1 MNYIILLKVTGGT
14 LMVASRQD
22 AWTEDDDLVLAEVTL
37 RHIREGGTQ
46 LAAFEEVGQRLGRT
60 AAACGFRW
68 NSCVRKRY
76 DAAIS
81 IAKSQR
87 QQLKKLGRSS
97 PAAVAEVEEAAAPA
111 KRHTPNPVQAAQHD
125 DDQEQQIESVIRMLM
140 NQKELSRRIRELERE
155 LEGKELEIKELME
168 ANERARKELDQVQ
181 GVNED
186 YRALLQI
193 MERARK
199 LAFLQE
205 EESNKAIF
213 KMDENGNLERVEK

>member
-1 MNYIILLKVTGGT
+1 
-14 LMVASRQD
+14 MVASRQD

-87 QQLKKLGRSS
+87 QQLKKMGRIQA
-97 PAAVAEVEEAAAPA
+97 PAAAAETDAVLLPPRQAAPA
-111 KRHTPNPVQAAQHD
+111 ASETQAAKL
-125 DDQEQQIESVIRMLM
+125 EVVEEEQIESVIRMLV
-140 NQKELSRRIRELERE
+140 NQKEMARRLRQLEQE
-155 LEGKELEIKELME
+155 LEGKDLELKELKEAHERAKKELE
-168 ANERARKELDQVQ
+168 QVQ
-181 GVNED
+181 GVNDD
-186 YRALLQI
+186 YRALVQI
-193 MERARK
+193 MDRARK

-205 EESNKAIF
+205 EESAKAIF

>member
-1 MNYIILLKVTGGT
+1 
-14 LMVASRQD
+14 MVASRQD

-87 QQLKKLGRSS
+87 QQLKKLGRITVPVSVS
-97 PAAVAEVEEAAAPA
+97 EAEAEEAEMTPI
-111 KRHTPNPVQAAQHD
+111 RHTTAPVLMQVRD
-125 DDQEQQIESVIRMLM
+125 DEEQQIESVIRMLL
-140 NQKELSRRIRELERE
+140 NQKELASRVKQLELE
-155 LEGKELEIKELME
+155 LKGKDLEIKELKE
-168 ANERARKELDQVQ
+168 AHDRAKRELEQVQ
-181 GVNED
+181 GVNDD
-186 YRALLQI
+186 YKALVQI

-205 EESNKAIF
+205 EDSSKAIF

>member
-1 MNYIILLKVTGGT
+1 
-14 LMVASRQD
+14 MVASRQD

-76 DAAIS
+76 DAAIM

-87 QQLKKLGRSS
+87 QQLKKMGRIVS
-97 PAAVAEVEEAAAPA
+97 PIPEEAEAISLPS
-111 KRHTPNPVQAAQHD
+111 KEQAQTQLAIQRTGD
-125 DDQEQQIESVIRMLM
+125 EEQLIESVIRSLK
-140 NQKELSRRIRELERE
+140 NHKELLQRLKQLEQE
-155 LEGKELEIKELME
+155 LEGKELKIKELTEE
-168 ANERARKELDQVQ
+168 AARAKKELEQVQ

-205 EESNKAIF
+205 EDTAKSIF

>member
-1 MNYIILLKVTGGT
+1 
-14 LMVASRQD
+14 MVASRQD

-68 NSCVRKRY
+68 NSSVRKRY
-76 DAAIS
+76 DAAIA

-87 QQLKKLGRSS
+87 QQLKKLGRLPVLASVDDGE
-97 PAAVAEVEEAAAPA
+97 PAVVKRSVPVNDGKADAVEA
-111 KRHTPNPVQAAQHD
+111 D
-125 DDQEQQIESVIRMLM
+125 EEQQIETVIKLLI
-140 NQKELSRRIRELERE
+140 NQKDTIRRLKQLERE
-155 LEGKELEIKELME
+155 MEVKESEIKELRE
-168 ANERARKELDQVQ
+168 ANLRMKKELETVQ

-186 YRALLQI
+186 YKALVQI
-193 MERARK
+193 MDRARK

-205 EESNKAIF
+205 EETPKPIF
-213 KMDENGNLERVEK
+213 KMDSNGNLERVEK

>member
-1 MNYIILLKVTGGT
+1 
-14 LMVASRQD
+14 MVASRQD

-87 QQLKKLGRSS
+87 QQLKKMGRII
-97 PAAVAEVEEAAAPA
+97 PPMQEEVEAIQIPV
-111 KRHTPNPVQAAQHD
+111 KRPVAQASGASPHD
-125 DDQEQQIESVIRMLM
+125 EDEDQQIEAVIRMLRS
-140 NQKELSRRIRELERE
+140 QKDLSRRVKQLEQE
-155 LEGKELEIKELME
+155 LEGKELKIKELAE
-168 ANERARKELDQVQ
+168 ANERARKEMEQIQ

-186 YRALLQI
+186 YRALVQI

-199 LAFLQE
+199 MAFLQE
-205 EESNKAIF
+205 EESSKPIF
-213 KMDENGNLERVEK
+213 KMDANGNLERVEK

>member
-1 MNYIILLKVTGGT
+1 MEYIILLKVTGGT
-14 LMVASRQD
+14 SYMVASRQD

-76 DAAIS
+76 DAAIV
-81 IAKSQR
+81 IAKNQR
-87 QQLKKLGRSS
+87 QQLKKMGRLTS
-97 PAAVAEVEEAAAPA
+97 VQTEVNGEAQLLR
-111 KRHTPNPVQAAQHD
+111 KQQSPVQQLSPSGSA
-125 DDQEQQIESVIRMLM
+125 EEQIEAVIRMLM
-140 NQKELSRRIRELERE
+140 NHKDLVRKVRQLEQE
-155 LEGKELEIKELME
+155 LEGKVLEIKELKE
-168 ANERARKELDQVQ
+168 AHDRMKKDLEQVQ

-186 YRALLQI
+186 YKALVQI

-199 LAFLQE
+199 MAFLNE
-205 EESNKAIF
+205 EEPVKAIF

>member
-1 MNYIILLKVTGGT
+1 
-14 LMVASRQD
+14 MVASRQD

-87 QQLKKLGRSS
+87 QQLKKLGRIQA
-97 PAAVAEVEEAAAPA
+97 PPVVAEVEVVTLHT
-111 KRHTPNPVQAAQHD
+111 KRSEPPVAEVQKYAD
-125 DDQEQQIESVIRMLM
+125 VEEQQIEAVIRMLV
-140 NQKELSRRIRELERE
+140 NQKEMTRRLRQLEQE
-155 LEGKELEIKELME
+155 LEGKELELKELKE
-168 ANERARKELDQVQ
+168 AHERARKELDQVQ
-181 GVNED
+181 GVNDD
-186 YRALLQI
+186 YRALVQI
-193 MERARK
+193 MDRARK

-205 EESNKAIF
+205 EDSNKAIF

>member
-1 MNYIILLKVTGGT
+1 
-14 LMVASRQD
+14 MVASRQD

-76 DAAIS
+76 DAAIA
-81 IAKSQR
+81 IAKNQR
-87 QQLKKLGRSS
+87 QQLKKMGRLASVQTQSNGEAHLFRRPQQPVSISLPESS
-97 PAAVAEVEEAAAPA
+97 PSTYSHPEE
-111 KRHTPNPVQAAQHD
+111 
-125 DDQEQQIESVIRMLM
+125 EQIESVIRMLI
-140 NQKELSRRIRELERE
+140 NQKGLVQRVKQLEQE
-155 LEGKELEIKELME
+155 LEGKTLELKEWKDAYDRTQKELEQI
-168 ANERARKELDQVQ
+168 Q

-186 YRALLQI
+186 YKALVQI

-199 LAFLQE
+199 LAFLNE
-205 EESNKAIF
+205 EEPARAIF

>member
-1 MNYIILLKVTGGT
+1 
-14 LMVASRQD
+14 MVASRQD

-76 DAAIS
+76 DAAIA

-87 QQLKKLGRSS
+87 QQLKKLGRLPAQSS
-97 PAAVAEVEEAAAPA
+97 ELDGSAAGKLGTQPLEGAISGGATDE
-111 KRHTPNPVQAAQHD
+111 
-125 DDQEQQIESVIRMLM
+125 EQQIEAAIKILLK
-140 NQKELSRRIRELERE
+140 QKETLHRLKQLERE
-155 LEGKELEIKELME
+155 LEGKESEIKELKE
-168 ANERARKELDQVQ
+168 ANQKMKSELEEVQ

-186 YRALLQI
+186 YKALVQI
-193 MERARK
+193 MNRARK
-199 LAFLQE
+199 LAFLRE
-205 EESNKAIF
+205 EEEAKPIF
-213 KMDENGNLERVEK
+213 KMDSNGNLERVEK

>member
-1 MNYIILLKVTGGT
+1 
-14 LMVASRQD
+14 MVASRQD

-87 QQLKKLGRSS
+87 QQLKKLGRIQA
-97 PAAVAEVEEAAAPA
+97 PPPVVAEVEVVTLHT
-111 KRHTPNPVQAAQHD
+111 KRSETPVAEVQKYAD
-125 DDQEQQIESVIRMLM
+125 VEEQQIEAVIRMLG
-140 NQKELSRRIRELERE
+140 NQKEMTRRLRQLEQE
-155 LEGKELEIKELME
+155 LEGKELELKELKE
-168 ANERARKELDQVQ
+168 AHERARKELDQVQ
-181 GVNED
+181 GVNDD
-186 YRALLQI
+186 YRALVQI
-193 MERARK
+193 MDRARK

-205 EESNKAIF
+205 EDSNKAIF

>member
-1 MNYIILLKVTGGT
+1 
-14 LMVASRQD
+14 MVASRQD

-87 QQLKKLGRSS
+87 QQLKKLGRISM
-97 PAAVAEVEEAAAPA
+97 PASEVDAEEVVATHPKRQTPVESNVPQ
-111 KRHTPNPVQAAQHD
+111 RHD
-125 DDQEQQIESVIRMLM
+125 EEQQIESVIRMLL
-140 NQKELSRRIRELERE
+140 NQKEMSIRVKQLEQE
-155 LEGKELEIKELME
+155 LEGKDLEIKELTE
-168 ANERARKELDQVQ
+168 AHERARRELEQVQ
-181 GVNED
+181 GVNDD
-186 YRALLQI
+186 YLALVQI
-193 MERARK
+193 MDRARK

-205 EESNKAIF
+205 EESAKAIF

>member
-1 MNYIILLKVTGGT
+1 
-14 LMVASRQD
+14 MVASRQD

-87 QQLKKLGRSS
+87 QQLKKMGRVA
-97 PAAVAEVEEAAAPA
+97 PTQGTAEVEVVALPP
-111 KRHTPNPVQAAQHD
+111 KRQVSVTQEVSKQAD
-125 DDQEQQIESVIRMLM
+125 DEEQQIESVIRMLV
-140 NQKELSRRIRELERE
+140 NQKELSRRLRQLEQE
-155 LEGKELEIKELME
+155 LEGKELEIKELTE
-168 ANERARKELDQVQ
+168 AHAKARRELEQVR
-181 GVNED
+181 GVNDD
-186 YRALLQI
+186 YRALVQI
-193 MERARK
+193 MDRARK

-205 EESNKAIF
+205 EDSSKAIF

>member
-1 MNYIILLKVTGGT
+1 
-14 LMVASRQD
+14 MVASRQD

-87 QQLKKLGRSS
+87 QQLKKLGR
-97 PAAVAEVEEAAAPA
+97 VAAPDLEEVQ
-111 KRHTPNPVQAAQHD
+111 TVPVPLKPPLKQTVGVASSASD
-125 DDQEQQIESVIRMLM
+125 EEQQIESVIRMLV
-140 NQKELSRRIRELERE
+140 NQKDLLRRVKQLEQE
-155 LEGKELEIKELME
+155 LEGKELKIKELTE
-168 ANERARKELDQVQ
+168 SLERAKKELEQVQ
-181 GVNED
+181 DVGED
-186 YRALLQI
+186 YRALVQI
-193 MERARK
+193 MDRARK

-205 EESNKAIF
+205 EDRSASKPIF

>member
-1 MNYIILLKVTGGT
+1 
-14 LMVASRQD
+14 MVASRQD

-76 DAAIS
+76 DAAIV
-81 IAKSQR
+81 IAKNQR
-87 QQLKKLGRSS
+87 QQLKKMGRLTS
-97 PAAVAEVEEAAAPA
+97 VQTEVNGEAQLLR
-111 KRHTPNPVQAAQHD
+111 KQQSPVQQLSPSGSA
-125 DDQEQQIESVIRMLM
+125 EEQIEAVIRMLM
-140 NQKELSRRIRELERE
+140 NHKDLVRKVRQLEQE
-155 LEGKELEIKELME
+155 LEGKVLEIKELKE
-168 ANERARKELDQVQ
+168 AHDRMKKDLEQVQ

-186 YRALLQI
+186 YKALVQI

-199 LAFLQE
+199 MAFLNE
-205 EESNKAIF
+205 EEPVKAIF

>member
-1 MNYIILLKVTGGT
+1 
-14 LMVASRQD
+14 MVASRQD

-87 QQLKKLGRSS
+87 QQLKKMGR
-97 PAAVAEVEEAAAPA
+97 AAPPA
-111 KRHTPNPVQAAQHD
+111 QAIADVEVVALPPKRQVPVSVETPKQAED
-125 DDQEQQIESVIRMLM
+125 EEQQIESVIRMLV
-140 NQKELSRRIRELERE
+140 NQKEMSRRLRQLEQE
-155 LEGKELEIKELME
+155 LEGKELEIKELTE
-168 ANERARKELDQVQ
+168 AHAKAKRELEQVQ
-181 GVNED
+181 GVNDD
-186 YRALLQI
+186 YRALVQI
-193 MERARK
+193 MDRARK

-205 EESNKAIF
+205 EDSTKAIF

>member
-1 MNYIILLKVTGGT
+1 
-14 LMVASRQD
+14 MVASRQD

-87 QQLKKLGRSS
+87 QQLKKMGRII
-97 PAAVAEVEEAAAPA
+97 PPMQEEVEAIQIPV
-111 KRHTPNPVQAAQHD
+111 KRPVPQAQASGASPHD
-125 DDQEQQIESVIRMLM
+125 EDEDQQIEAVIRMLRS
-140 NQKELSRRIRELERE
+140 QKDLSRRVKQLEQE
-155 LEGKELEIKELME
+155 LEGKELKIKELSE
-168 ANERARKELDQVQ
+168 ANERARKEMEHIQ

-186 YRALLQI
+186 YRALVQI

-199 LAFLQE
+199 MAFLQE
-205 EESNKAIF
+205 EESSKPIF
-213 KMDENGNLERVEK
+213 KMDANGNLERVEK